1 MQYNIFNN
9 DFYEDMPGVPWAY
22 RIDVFIG
29 DPPQAIAKLAKS
41 VKEID
46 IPDAELETMD
56 AFHAGLVFK
65 IPTRYKNSNSFGA
78 IFNDDKN
85 LSVYKELLK
94 LFRRSYDNR
103 EQTIQSGI
111 QNRVINNR
119 YDNNFQSI
127 GTGTYSGKEIARK
140 YANQK
145 EELMLNVYI
154 IDPRKLN
161 YKDTKL
167 DLGLNNVNEEVING
181 LKANDPEI
189 VAVYTFRDCFVEN
202 IETVEFDYSS
212 EECVEWPIKIHFNEM
227 SVDYPHQDKILIPEE
242 DFKMEELT
250 IPQFDKSDAS
260 YYTPKATKAKTEADV
275 AEDNAKSLAENLAY
289 LKKIDEK
296 LGAKQGTERKIAV
309 LSHKEDE
316 DESGMDAHG
325 NYGTMAHRTETMR
338 QRVQENQEQIDEE
351 YQVDVMHAAGISSYG
366 NGTKEEVAQ
375 QAFQVLDK
383 AVSDPNEPGS
393 YNYTAGTDV
402 AAAAQRVAQGS
413 ENYKEETAKNAEE
426 VQFAFMG
433 STMQQ
438 MNHSDDIAGTV
449 ENPSNNQTL
458 SYYRDNRNTV
468 EKNAQDQAVVA
479 GMVAEAHN
487 ERQAIERERAENSKF
502 YRESKQ
508 LLDRG
513 EITQQEWMNRIDQF
527 LAKNKE
533 LTDRSAAS
541 VEKVN
546 KLRKENP
553 EQAKLLDKYYKESNK

>member
-29 DPPQAIAKLAKS
+29 DPPQAITKLAKA

-103 EQTIQSGI
+103 EQTIQSAI

-127 GTGTYSGKEIARK
+127 GTGTYSGREIARK

-167 DLGLNNVNEEVING
+167 DIGLNNVNEEIING

-212 EECVEWPIKIHFNEM
+212 EECVEWPIRIHFNEM
-227 SVDYPHQDKILIPEE
+227 SVDYPHQDKIIIPEE

-250 IPQFDKSDAS
+250 IPQFDKSEQS
-260 YYTPKATKAKTEADV
+260 YFSDVPPKAKTESEVVKEQANI
-275 AEDNAKSLAENLAY
+275 NANLAY
-289 LKKIDEK
+289 LKKVDEK
-296 LGAKQGTERKIAV
+296 VDSKQGTEKKIA
-309 LSHKEDE
+309 LLLHEEKED
-316 DESGMDAHG
+316 DNGMDAQG
-325 NYGTMAHRTETMR
+325 NYGTMAQRTEAMR
-338 QRVQENQEQIDEE
+338 QQIQENQKHIDEE
-351 YQVDVMHAAGISSYG
+351 YQVDVMHAAGIDSYG
-366 NGTKEEVAQ
+366 KGTNEEVAQ

-383 AVSDPNEPGS
+383 AASNPNDPGS

-413 ENYKEETAKNAEE
+413 DNYKAETAMNAEE

-433 STMQQ
+433 STTQQ

-449 ENPSNNQTL
+449 ENPSNNQVL
-458 SYYRDNRNTV
+458 SYYRSNRNTV
-468 EKNAQDQAVVA
+468 EKNAQDQAVMA
-479 GMVAEAHN
+479 GILEETHK
-487 ERQAIERERAENSKF
+487 ERQAIESERAENSAF
-502 YRESKQ
+502 YRESKRMF
-508 LLDRG
+508 DSG
-513 EITQQEWMNRIDQF
+513 ELTQKEWENRVDQY

-533 LTDRSAAS
+533 LTDRSSAS
-541 VEKVN
+541 VAKVN
-546 KLRKENP
+546 KLIKEHP

>member
-29 DPPQAIAKLAKS
+29 DPPQAIAKLAKA

-103 EQTIQSGI
+103 EQTIQSAI

-127 GTGTYSGKEIARK
+127 GTGTYSGKDIARK

-167 DLGLNNVNEEVING
+167 NLGLNNVNEEVING

-242 DFKMEELT
+242 DFQMEEVT
-250 IPQFDKSDAS
+250 IPDFDKKESYFSD
-260 YYTPKATKAKTEADV
+260 TPPKAKTESEVSAEQAKSAAAEYARAKQELEKIKSEMKDRRESAEAEARKHADEEGRIEGTNDYV
-275 AEDNAKSLAENLAY
+275 TAAERLEANRKKAGEVQEQETQAMLDKHEYFEIRDKYGVDLVNDSEEEIRAKVSAMQTEDLINMNYNHTTLEWSNFADELVARKQTINQEAEEIAKSIDTRFDITTRDEGAVDMNDTESTDKWYAEDKRGAAYKDQKAAEIKQLQSAINA
-289 LKKIDEK
+289 
-296 LGAKQGTERKIAV
+296 
-309 LSHKEDE
+309 
-316 DESGMDAHG
+316 
-325 NYGTMAHRTETMR
+325 
-338 QRVQENQEQIDEE
+338 QE
-351 YQVDVMHAAGISSYG
+351 V
-366 NGTKEEVAQ
+366 
-375 QAFQVLDK
+375 DK
-383 AVSDPNEPGS
+383 A
-393 YNYTAGTDV
+393 
-402 AAAAQRVAQGS
+402 
-413 ENYKEETAKNAEE
+413 
-426 VQFAFMG
+426 
-433 STMQQ
+433 
-438 MNHSDDIAGTV
+438 
-449 ENPSNNQTL
+449 
-458 SYYRDNRNTV
+458 
-468 EKNAQDQAVVA
+468 QAV
-479 GMVAEAHN
+479 
-487 ERQAIERERAENSKF
+487 ERQAKKRKQ
-502 YRESKQ
+502 YVESKTIGRQ
-508 LLDRG
+508 EFEDHLEYNLKEMNAADSATVDSMRKFD
-513 EITQQEWMNRIDQF
+513 EIKKNYKRADVQE
-527 LAKNKE
+527 E
-533 LTDRSAAS
+533 
-541 VEKVN
+541 
-546 KLRKENP
+546 P
-553 EQAKLLDKYYKESNK
+553 DKPLK

>member
-29 DPPQAIAKLAKS
+29 DPPQAITKLAKA

-103 EQTIQSGI
+103 EQTIKSAI

-127 GTGTYSGKEIARK
+127 GTGTYSGRDIARK

-167 DLGLNNVNEEVING
+167 NLGLNNVNEEVING

-250 IPQFDKSDAS
+250 IPQFDKNDAPYLSD
-260 YYTPKATKAKTEADV
+260 TPKAKTEADV
-275 AEDNAKSLAENLAY
+275 AADDAKSLAENLAY
-289 LKKIDEK
+289 LKKLDEK

-325 NYGTMAHRTETMR
+325 NYGTMAQRTEAMR
-338 QRVQENQEQIDEE
+338 QQVQENQEHIDEE
-351 YQVDVMHAAGISSYG
+351 YQVDVMHAAGIDSYG

-383 AVSDPNEPGS
+383 AVSNPNDPGS

-468 EKNAQDQAVVA
+468 EKNAQDQAVMS
-479 GMVAEAHN
+479 GIVAEAHN

-508 LLDRG
+508 MRDRG
-513 EITQQEWMNRIDQF
+513 EITQEEWSNRIDQF
-527 LAKNKE
+527 LAKNNE
-533 LTDRSAAS
+533 LTERSAAS

-553 EQAKLLDKYYKESNK
+553 EQAKLLDQYYKESNK

>member
-29 DPPQAIAKLAKS
+29 DPPQAIARLAKS
-41 VKEID
+41 IKEID

-103 EQTIQSGI
+103 EQTIQSAI

-127 GTGTYSGKEIARK
+127 GTGTYSGREIARK

-212 EECVEWPIKIHFNEM
+212 EECVEWPIKIHYNEM
-227 SVDYPHQDKILIPEE
+227 SVEYPHQDKIVIPEE
-242 DFKMEELT
+242 DFQMENLA
-250 IPQFDKSDAS
+250 IPEFDKSDAT
-260 YYTPKATKAKTEADV
+260 YYTPKETNAKTESDV
-275 AEDNAKSLAENLAY
+275 VEEQAKSAAAEYAR
-289 LKKIDEK
+289 
-296 LGAKQGTERKIAV
+296 AKQELEKIKTEMKDRRESAEAEARKHADSEGRIEGTNDYVTAAERLEANRRK
-309 LSHKEDE
+309 
-316 DESGMDAHG
+316 
-325 NYGTMAHRTETMR
+325 
-338 QRVQENQEQIDEE
+338 
-351 YQVDVMHAAGISSYG
+351 
-366 NGTKEEVAQ
+366 
-375 QAFQVLDK
+375 
-383 AVSDPNEPGS
+383 
-393 YNYTAGTDV
+393 
-402 AAAAQRVAQGS
+402 
-413 ENYKEETAKNAEE
+413 AEE
-426 VQFAFMG
+426 VQEQETQAMLDKHEYFEIRDKYGVDLVNDSEEEIRAKVSAMQTEDLINMNYNHTTLEWSNFADELVARKK
-433 STMQQ
+433 TINQEAK
-438 MNHSDDIAGTV
+438 DIAKSIDTRFDITTRDEGAVDMNDT
-449 ENPSNNQTL
+449 ESTNQWYAKDKQGAAYKDQKAAEIKQL
-458 SYYRDNRNTV
+458 QSAI
-468 EKNAQDQAVVA
+468 NAQEVDKAQAV
-479 GMVAEAHN
+479 
-487 ERQAIERERAENSKF
+487 ERQAKKRKQYVESKTIGKEEFDAHLEYNSKAMDAADSATVDSMRKF
-502 YRESKQ
+502 
-508 LLDRG
+508 D
-513 EITQQEWMNRIDQF
+513 EIKKNYKRADVQEEP
-527 LAKNKE
+527 AKPLK
-533 LTDRSAAS
+533 
-541 VEKVN
+541 
-546 KLRKENP
+546 
-553 EQAKLLDKYYKESNK
+553 

>member
-29 DPPQAIAKLAKS
+29 DPPQAITKLAKA

-56 AFHAGLVFK
+56 AFHAGFVFK

-103 EQTIQSGI
+103 EQTIQSAI
-111 QNRVINNR
+111 Q
-119 YDNNFQSI
+119 
-127 GTGTYSGKEIARK
+127 TGTSSGREIAHK

-167 DLGLNNVNEEVING
+167 DIGLNNVNEEVING

-227 SVDYPHQDKILIPEE
+227 SVDYPHQDKIIIPDE

-250 IPQFDKSDAS
+250 IPQFDKSDAT
-260 YYTPKATKAKTEADV
+260 YYTPKETNAKTESDV
-275 AEDNAKSLAENLAY
+275 VEEQAKSDSAEYAR
-289 LKKIDEK
+289 
-296 LGAKQGTERKIAV
+296 AKQELEKIKTEMKDRRESAETEARKHADSEGRIEGTNDYVTAAERLEANRK
-309 LSHKEDE
+309 K
-316 DESGMDAHG
+316 
-325 NYGTMAHRTETMR
+325 
-338 QRVQENQEQIDEE
+338 
-351 YQVDVMHAAGISSYG
+351 
-366 NGTKEEVAQ
+366 
-375 QAFQVLDK
+375 
-383 AVSDPNEPGS
+383 
-393 YNYTAGTDV
+393 
-402 AAAAQRVAQGS
+402 
-413 ENYKEETAKNAEE
+413 AEE
-426 VQFAFMG
+426 VQEQETQAMLDKHEYYEIRDKYGVDLVNDSEEEIRAKVSAMQTEDLINMNYNHTTLEWSNFADELVARKQ
-433 STMQQ
+433 TINQEAK
-438 MNHSDDIAGTV
+438 DIAKSIDTRFDITTRDEGAVDMNDT
-449 ENPSNNQTL
+449 ESTNQWYAKDKQGAAYMDQKAAEIKQL
-458 SYYRDNRNTV
+458 QSAI
-468 EKNAQDQAVVA
+468 NAQEVDKAQAVD
-479 GMVAEAHN
+479 
-487 ERQAIERERAENSKF
+487 RQAKKRKQ
-502 YRESKQ
+502 YVESKTI
-508 LLDRG
+508 G
-513 EITQQEWMNRIDQF
+513 QQEFMDNLEVNTKAMNDADNATVDSMRKFDEIKKNYKRADIQEEP
-527 LAKNKE
+527 AKPLK
-533 LTDRSAAS
+533 
-541 VEKVN
+541 
-546 KLRKENP
+546 
-553 EQAKLLDKYYKESNK
+553 

>member
-29 DPPQAIAKLAKS
+29 DPPQAIAKLAKA

-103 EQTIQSGI
+103 EQPIKSAI

-127 GTGTYSGKEIARK
+127 GTGTYSGKDIARK

-227 SVDYPHQDKILIPEE
+227 SVDYPHQDKIIIPEE

-250 IPQFDKSDAS
+250 IPQFEKPAS
-260 YYTPKATKAKTEADV
+260 YYTPKATKPKTEADV
-275 AEDNAKSLAENLAY
+275 ATDDAKSLAENLAY

-316 DESGMDAHG
+316 DENGMDAHG
-325 NYGTMAHRTETMR
+325 NYGTMAQRTEAMR
-338 QRVQENQEQIDEE
+338 QQVQENQEHIDEE

-375 QAFQVLDK
+375 QAFEVLDK
-383 AVSDPNEPGS
+383 AASNPNDYGS

-433 STMQQ
+433 STTQQ
-438 MNHSDDIAGTV
+438 MNHSDEIAGTV

-479 GMVAEAHN
+479 GIVAEAHN

-508 LLDRG
+508 MLDRG
-513 EITQQEWMNRIDQF
+513 EITQEEWSNRIDQY

-553 EQAKLLDKYYKESNK
+553 EQAKLLDKYYRESNK

>member
-29 DPPQAIAKLAKS
+29 DPPKEIAKLAKA

-103 EQTIQSGI
+103 EQTIQSAI
-111 QNRVINNR
+111 Q
-119 YDNNFQSI
+119 
-127 GTGTYSGKEIARK
+127 TGTYSGREIARK

-167 DLGLNNVNEEVING
+167 NIGLNNVNEEIING

-227 SVDYPHQDKILIPEE
+227 SVDYPHQDKIIIPEE

-250 IPQFDKSDAS
+250 IPQFDKEEETYFSEISTKPKTDAEVVKEK
-260 YYTPKATKAKTEADV
+260 PNIDA
-275 AEDNAKSLAENLAY
+275 NLAY
-289 LKKIDEK
+289 LNKVGEK
-296 LGAKQGTERKIAV
+296 VDAKQGTEKNIAV

-316 DESGMDAHG
+316 DENGMDAHA
-325 NYGTMAHRTETMR
+325 NYGTMAQRTEAMR
-338 QRVQENQEQIDEE
+338 QQVQENQKHIDEE
-351 YQVDVMHAAGISSYG
+351 YQVDVMHAAGISLYG
-366 NGTKEEVAQ
+366 IGTKEEVAQ
-375 QAFQVLDK
+375 QSFKVLDK
-383 AVSDPNEPGS
+383 ATSNPNEPGS
-393 YNYTAGTDV
+393 YNYTVGDDV

-433 STMQQ
+433 STTQQ
-438 MNHSDDIAGTV
+438 MNHSDEIAGTV

-468 EKNAQDQAVVA
+468 EKNAQDQAVMA
-479 GMVAEAHN
+479 GILEETHK
-487 ERQAIERERAENSKF
+487 ERRAIESERAENSKF
-502 YRESKQ
+502 YRVSRQ
-508 LLDRG
+508 MLDRG
-513 EITQQEWMNRIDQF
+513 EITQQEWLNRIDQY

-533 LTDRSAAS
+533 LTDRSEAS
-541 VEKVN
+541 VAKVN

-553 EQAKLLDKYYKESNK
+553 EQAKLLDRYYRESNK

>member
-29 DPPQAIAKLAKS
+29 DPPQAIAKLAKA

-103 EQTIQSGI
+103 EQPIKSAI

-227 SVDYPHQDKILIPEE
+227 SVDYPHQDKIIIPEE

-250 IPQFDKSDAS
+250 IPQFEKPAS

-275 AEDNAKSLAENLAY
+275 ATDDAKSLAENLAY

-316 DESGMDAHG
+316 DENGMDAHG
-325 NYGTMAHRTETMR
+325 NYGTMAQRTEAMR
-338 QRVQENQEQIDEE
+338 QQVQENQEHIDEE

-383 AVSDPNEPGS
+383 AASNQNEPGS

-508 LLDRG
+508 MLDRG
-513 EITQQEWMNRIDQF
+513 EITQQEWSNRIDQY

>member
-1 MQYNIFNN
+1 M
-9 DFYEDMPGVPWAY
+9 
-22 RIDVFIG
+22 
-29 DPPQAIAKLAKS
+29 
-41 VKEID
+41 
-46 IPDAELETMD
+46 
-56 AFHAGLVFK
+56 
-65 IPTRYKNSNSFGA
+65 
-78 IFNDDKN
+78 
-85 LSVYKELLK
+85 
-94 LFRRSYDNR
+94 
-103 EQTIQSGI
+103 
-111 QNRVINNR
+111 
-119 YDNNFQSI
+119 
-127 GTGTYSGKEIARK
+127 
-140 YANQK
+140 
-145 EELMLNVYI
+145 YI

-227 SVDYPHQDKILIPEE
+227 SVDYPHQDKIIIPEE

-250 IPQFDKSDAS
+250 IPQFEKPAS

-275 AEDNAKSLAENLAY
+275 ATDDAKSLAENLAY

-316 DESGMDAHG
+316 DENGMDAHG
-325 NYGTMAHRTETMR
+325 NYGTMAQRTEAMR
-338 QRVQENQEQIDEE
+338 QQVQENQEHIDEE

-383 AVSDPNEPGS
+383 AATNQNEPGS

-508 LLDRG
+508 MLDRG
-513 EITQQEWMNRIDQF
+513 EITQEEWSNRIDQY

-533 LTDRSAAS
+533 LTDRSEAS
-541 VEKVN
+541 KEKVN

>member
-29 DPPQAIAKLAKS
+29 DPPQAITKLAKA

-56 AFHAGLVFK
+56 AFHAGFVFK

-103 EQTIQSGI
+103 EQTIQSAI
-111 QNRVINNR
+111 Q
-119 YDNNFQSI
+119 
-127 GTGTYSGKEIARK
+127 TGTYSGREIARK

-167 DLGLNNVNEEVING
+167 DVGLNNVNEEVING

-227 SVDYPHQDKILIPEE
+227 SVDYPHQDKIIIPDE

-250 IPQFDKSDAS
+250 IPQFDKSDAT
-260 YYTPKATKAKTEADV
+260 YYTPKETNAKTESDV
-275 AEDNAKSLAENLAY
+275 VEEQAKSDSAEYAR
-289 LKKIDEK
+289 
-296 LGAKQGTERKIAV
+296 AKQELEKIKTEMKDRRESAETEARKHADSEGRIEGTNDYVTAAERHEANRK
-309 LSHKEDE
+309 K
-316 DESGMDAHG
+316 
-325 NYGTMAHRTETMR
+325 
-338 QRVQENQEQIDEE
+338 
-351 YQVDVMHAAGISSYG
+351 
-366 NGTKEEVAQ
+366 
-375 QAFQVLDK
+375 
-383 AVSDPNEPGS
+383 
-393 YNYTAGTDV
+393 
-402 AAAAQRVAQGS
+402 
-413 ENYKEETAKNAEE
+413 AEE
-426 VQFAFMG
+426 VQEQETQAMLDKHEYYEIRDKYGVDLVNDSEEEIRAKVSAMQTEDLINMNYNHTTLEWSNFADELVARKQ
-433 STMQQ
+433 TINQEAK
-438 MNHSDDIAGTV
+438 DIAKSIDTRFDITTRDEGAVDMNDT
-449 ENPSNNQTL
+449 ESTNQWYAKDKQGAAYMDQKAAEIKQL
-458 SYYRDNRNTV
+458 QSAI
-468 EKNAQDQAVVA
+468 NAQEVDKAQAVD
-479 GMVAEAHN
+479 
-487 ERQAIERERAENSKF
+487 RQAKKRKQ
-502 YRESKQ
+502 YVESKTI
-508 LLDRG
+508 G
-513 EITQQEWMNRIDQF
+513 QQEFMDNLEVNTKAMNDADNATVDSMRKFDEIKKNYKRADIQEEP
-527 LAKNKE
+527 AKPLK
-533 LTDRSAAS
+533 
-541 VEKVN
+541 
-546 KLRKENP
+546 
-553 EQAKLLDKYYKESNK
+553 

>member
-29 DPPQAIAKLAKS
+29 DPPQAIAKLAKA

-103 EQTIQSGI
+103 EQTIQSAI
-111 QNRVINNR
+111 Q
-119 YDNNFQSI
+119 
-127 GTGTYSGKEIARK
+127 TGTYSGREIARK

-167 DLGLNNVNEEVING
+167 NLGLNNVNEEVING

-260 YYTPKATKAKTEADV
+260 YFSDTLPKAKTESDV
-275 AEDNAKSLAENLAY
+275 VEEQAKSAAAEYAR
-289 LKKIDEK
+289 
-296 LGAKQGTERKIAV
+296 AKQELEKIKNEMKDRRESAEAEARKHADEEGRIEGTNDYVTAAERLEANRKKAG
-309 LSHKEDE
+309 E
-316 DESGMDAHG
+316 
-325 NYGTMAHRTETMR
+325 
-338 QRVQENQEQIDEE
+338 VQEQETQAMLDEHEYFEIRDKYGVDLVNDSEEEIRAKVSAMQTEDLINMNYNHTTLEWSNFADELVARKQTINQEAKEIAKSIDTRFDITTRDEGA
-351 YQVDVMHAAGISSYG
+351 VDMNDTESTNEWYAKDKRGAAYMDQ
-366 NGTKEEVAQ
+366 KAAEVKQLQNAINAQ
-375 QAFQVLDK
+375 EVDK
-383 AVSDPNEPGS
+383 A
-393 YNYTAGTDV
+393 
-402 AAAAQRVAQGS
+402 
-413 ENYKEETAKNAEE
+413 
-426 VQFAFMG
+426 
-433 STMQQ
+433 
-438 MNHSDDIAGTV
+438 
-449 ENPSNNQTL
+449 
-458 SYYRDNRNTV
+458 
-468 EKNAQDQAVVA
+468 QAV
-479 GMVAEAHN
+479 
-487 ERQAIERERAENSKF
+487 ERQAKKRKQ
-502 YRESKQ
+502 YVESKTIGKQ
-508 LLDRG
+508 EFDDHLEYNKKAMDAADSATVDSMRKYD
-513 EITQQEWMNRIDQF
+513 EIKKNYKRADVQEEP
-527 LAKNKE
+527 AKPLK
-533 LTDRSAAS
+533 
-541 VEKVN
+541 
-546 KLRKENP
+546 
-553 EQAKLLDKYYKESNK
+553 

>member
-29 DPPQAIAKLAKS
+29 DPPQAIAKLAKA

-127 GTGTYSGKEIARK
+127 GTGTYSGKDIARK

-167 DLGLNNVNEEVING
+167 NLGLNNVNEEVING

-242 DFKMEELT
+242 DFQMDEVT
-250 IPQFDKSDAS
+250 IPDFDKKESYFSDA
-260 YYTPKATKAKTEADV
+260 PPKAKTESEV
-275 AEDNAKSLAENLAY
+275 VKEQPNINENLAY
-289 LKKIDEK
+289 LKKIDKKVE
-296 LGAKQGTERKIAV
+296 AKQGTEKKIA
-309 LSHKEDE
+309 LLGHEENEDE
-316 DESGMDAHG
+316 NGMDAQG
-325 NYGTMAHRTETMR
+325 NYGTMAQRTEAMR
-338 QRVQENQEQIDEE
+338 QQIQENQEHIDEE
-351 YQVDVMHAAGISSYG
+351 YQVDVMHAAGIDSYG
-366 NGTKEEVAQ
+366 KGTKEEVAQ

-383 AVSDPNEPGS
+383 AASNPNDYGS

-413 ENYKEETAKNAEE
+413 DNYKAETAMNAEE
-426 VQFAFMG
+426 VQSAFMG

-449 ENPSNNQTL
+449 ENPSNNQVL
-458 SYYRDNRNTV
+458 SYYGSNRNTV
-468 EKNAQDQAVVA
+468 EKNAQDQAVMA
-479 GMVAEAHN
+479 GILEETHK
-487 ERQAIERERAENSKF
+487 ERQAIESERAENSKF

-508 LLDRG
+508 MFDRG
-513 EITQQEWMNRIDQF
+513 ELTQKEWENRVDQY

-533 LTDRSAAS
+533 LTDRSSAS

-546 KLRKENP
+546 KLMKDHP

>member
-29 DPPQAIAKLAKS
+29 DPPQAIAKLAKA

-103 EQTIQSGI
+103 EQPIKSAI

-127 GTGTYSGKEIARK
+127 GTGTYSGKDIARK

-227 SVDYPHQDKILIPEE
+227 SVDYPHQDKIIIPEE

-250 IPQFDKSDAS
+250 IPQFEKPAS
-260 YYTPKATKAKTEADV
+260 YYTPKATKPKTEADV
-275 AEDNAKSLAENLAY
+275 ATDDAKSLAENLAY

-316 DESGMDAHG
+316 DENGMDAHG
-325 NYGTMAHRTETMR
+325 NYGTMAQRTEAMR
-338 QRVQENQEQIDEE
+338 QQVQENQEHIDEE

-375 QAFQVLDK
+375 QAFEVLDK
-383 AVSDPNEPGS
+383 AASNPNDYGS

-433 STMQQ
+433 STTQQ
-438 MNHSDDIAGTV
+438 MNHSDEIAGTV

-479 GMVAEAHN
+479 GIVAEAHN

-508 LLDRG
+508 MLDRG
-513 EITQQEWMNRIDQF
+513 EITQQEWSNRIDQY

-553 EQAKLLDKYYKESNK
+553 EQAKLLDKYYRESNK

>member
-29 DPPQAIAKLAKS
+29 DPPQAIAKLAKA

-103 EQTIQSGI
+103 EQTIKSAI

-127 GTGTYSGKEIARK
+127 GTGTYSGRDIARK

-167 DLGLNNVNEEVING
+167 DLGLNNVNEETING

-227 SVDYPHQDKILIPEE
+227 GVEYPHQDKIIIPEE

-250 IPQFDKSDAS
+250 IPKFDKSDAT
-260 YYTPKATKAKTEADV
+260 YYTPKATNPKTESDV
-275 AEDNAKSLAENLAY
+275 VEEQAKSAAAEYAR
-289 LKKIDEK
+289 
-296 LGAKQGTERKIAV
+296 AKQELDKIKTEMKDRRESAEAEARKHA
-309 LSHKEDE
+309 
-316 DESGMDAHG
+316 
-325 NYGTMAHRTETMR
+325 
-338 QRVQENQEQIDEE
+338 DEE
-351 YQVDVMHAAGISSYG
+351 GRIEGTNDYVTAAERLEA
-366 NGTKEEVAQ
+366 NRRK
-375 QAFQVLDK
+375 
-383 AVSDPNEPGS
+383 
-393 YNYTAGTDV
+393 
-402 AAAAQRVAQGS
+402 
-413 ENYKEETAKNAEE
+413 AEE
-426 VQFAFMG
+426 VQEQETQAMLDKHEYFEIRDKYGVDLVNDSEDEIRAKVSAMQTEDLINMNYNHTTLEWSNFADELVARKQTINQEAQEIAKSIDTRFDITTRDEGAVDMNDTE
-433 STMQQ
+433 ST
-438 MNHSDDIAGTV
+438 
-449 ENPSNNQTL
+449 NQWYAKDKQGAAYKDQKAAEIKQL
-458 SYYRDNRNTV
+458 QSAINSQEVD
-468 EKNAQDQAVVA
+468 KAQAV
-479 GMVAEAHN
+479 
-487 ERQAIERERAENSKF
+487 ERQAKKRKQ
-502 YRESKQ
+502 YVESKIIGKEEFDAH
-508 LLDRG
+508 LEYNKKAMDAADSATVDSMRKFD
-513 EITQQEWMNRIDQF
+513 EIKKNYKRADVQEEP
-527 LAKNKE
+527 AKPLK
-533 LTDRSAAS
+533 
-541 VEKVN
+541 
-546 KLRKENP
+546 
-553 EQAKLLDKYYKESNK
+553 

>member
-29 DPPQAIAKLAKS
+29 DPPQAIAKLAKA

-103 EQTIQSGI
+103 EQPIKSAI

-119 YDNNFQSI
+119 YDNNFQRI
-127 GTGTYSGKEIARK
+127 GTGTYSGREIARK

-227 SVDYPHQDKILIPEE
+227 SVDYPHQDKIIIPEE

-250 IPQFDKSDAS
+250 IPQFEKPAS
-260 YYTPKATKAKTEADV
+260 YYTPKATKPKTEADV
-275 AEDNAKSLAENLAY
+275 ATDDAKSLAENLAY

-316 DESGMDAHG
+316 DENGMDAHG
-325 NYGTMAHRTETMR
+325 NYGTMAQRTEAMR
-338 QRVQENQEQIDEE
+338 QQVQENQEHIDEE

-375 QAFQVLDK
+375 QAFEVLDK
-383 AVSDPNEPGS
+383 AASNPNDYGS

-433 STMQQ
+433 STTQQ
-438 MNHSDDIAGTV
+438 MNHSDEIAGTV

-458 SYYRDNRNTV
+458 AYYRDNRNTV
-468 EKNAQDQAVVA
+468 EKSAQDQAVVA

-508 LLDRG
+508 MLDRG
-513 EITQQEWMNRIDQF
+513 EITQEEWSNRIDQF

-553 EQAKLLDKYYKESNK
+553 EQAKLLDKYYRESNK

>member
-29 DPPQAIAKLAKS
+29 DPPQAIAKLAKA

-103 EQTIQSGI
+103 EQTIQSAI

-119 YDNNFQSI
+119 YDNNFQRI
-127 GTGTYSGKEIARK
+127 GTGTYSGREIARK

-167 DLGLNNVNEEVING
+167 DLGLNNVNEEIING

-227 SVDYPHQDKILIPEE
+227 SVDYPHQDKIIIPEE

-250 IPQFDKSDAS
+250 IPQFEKPAS

-275 AEDNAKSLAENLAY
+275 ATDDAKSLAENLAY

-316 DESGMDAHG
+316 DENGMDAHG
-325 NYGTMAHRTETMR
+325 NYGTMAQRTEAMR
-338 QRVQENQEQIDEE
+338 QQVQENQEHIDEE

-375 QAFQVLDK
+375 QAFEVLDK
-383 AVSDPNEPGS
+383 AASNPNDYGS

-433 STMQQ
+433 STTQQ
-438 MNHSDDIAGTV
+438 MNHSDEIAGTV

-508 LLDRG
+508 MLDRG
-513 EITQQEWMNRIDQF
+513 EITQQEWSNRIDQY

>member
-29 DPPQAIAKLAKS
+29 DPPQAIAKLAKA

-56 AFHAGLVFK
+56 AFHAGFVFK

-103 EQTIQSGI
+103 EQTIQSAI
-111 QNRVINNR
+111 Q
-119 YDNNFQSI
+119 
-127 GTGTYSGKEIARK
+127 TGTYSGREIARK

-167 DLGLNNVNEEVING
+167 DLGLNNVNEEVIKG

-250 IPQFDKSDAS
+250 IPQFDKNDAHYFSD
-260 YYTPKATKAKTEADV
+260 TPPKAKTESDV
-275 AEDNAKSLAENLAY
+275 
-289 LKKIDEK
+289 
-296 LGAKQGTERKIAV
+296 
-309 LSHKEDE
+309 
-316 DESGMDAHG
+316 
-325 NYGTMAHRTETMR
+325 
-338 QRVQENQEQIDEE
+338 
-351 YQVDVMHAAGISSYG
+351 
-366 NGTKEEVAQ
+366 
-375 QAFQVLDK
+375 
-383 AVSDPNEPGS
+383 
-393 YNYTAGTDV
+393 
-402 AAAAQRVAQGS
+402 
-413 ENYKEETAKNAEE
+413 
-426 VQFAFMG
+426 
-433 STMQQ
+433 
-438 MNHSDDIAGTV
+438 V
-449 ENPSNNQTL
+449 E
-458 SYYRDNRNTV
+458 
-468 EKNAQDQAVVA
+468 
-479 GMVAEAHN
+479 
-487 ERQAIERERAENSKF
+487 
-502 YRESKQ
+502 
-508 LLDRG
+508 
-513 EITQQEWMNRIDQF
+513 
-527 LAKNKE
+527 
-533 LTDRSAAS
+533 
-541 VEKVN
+541 
-546 KLRKENP
+546 
-553 EQAKLLDKYYKESNK
+553 EQAKSAAAEYARAKQELEKIKTEMRDRRESAEAEARKHADSEGRIEGTNDYVTAAERHEANRKKAGEVQEQETQAMLDKHEYFEIRDKYGVDLVNDSEEEIRAKVSAMQTEDLINMNYNHTTLEWSNFADELVARKQTINQEAQEIAKSIDTRFDITTRDEGAVDMNDTESTNKWYAKDKQGAAYMDQKAAEIKQLQSAINAQEVEKAKAVDSQAKKRKQYVESKTIGQQEFMDNLEVNTKAMDAADSATVDSMRKFDEIKKNYKRADVQEEPAKPLK

>member
-29 DPPQAIAKLAKS
+29 DPPQAIAKLAKA

-103 EQTIQSGI
+103 EQTIKSAI

-127 GTGTYSGKEIARK
+127 GTGTYSGREIARK

-167 DLGLNNVNEEVING
+167 NLGLNNVNEEIING

-227 SVDYPHQDKILIPEE
+227 SVDYSHQDKIIIPEE

-250 IPQFDKSDAS
+250 IPQFDKEDES
-260 YYTPKATKAKTEADV
+260 YFSELSTNAKTEAEV
-275 AEDNAKSLAENLAY
+275 VEEQAKSAAAEYAR
-289 LKKIDEK
+289 
-296 LGAKQGTERKIAV
+296 AKQELDKIKTEMKDRRESAEAEARKHA
-309 LSHKEDE
+309 
-316 DESGMDAHG
+316 
-325 NYGTMAHRTETMR
+325 
-338 QRVQENQEQIDEE
+338 DEE
-351 YQVDVMHAAGISSYG
+351 GRIEGTNDYVTAAERLEA
-366 NGTKEEVAQ
+366 NRRK
-375 QAFQVLDK
+375 
-383 AVSDPNEPGS
+383 
-393 YNYTAGTDV
+393 
-402 AAAAQRVAQGS
+402 
-413 ENYKEETAKNAEE
+413 AEE
-426 VQFAFMG
+426 VQEQETQAMLDKHEYFEIRDKYGVDLVNDSEEEIRAKVSAMQTEDLINMNYNHTMLEWSNFAEELVARKQTINQENKEIAKSIDTRFDITTRDEGAVDMNDTE
-433 STMQQ
+433 ST
-438 MNHSDDIAGTV
+438 
-449 ENPSNNQTL
+449 NQWYAKDKQGAAYKVQKAAEIKQL
-458 SYYRDNRNTV
+458 QSAI
-468 EKNAQDQAVVA
+468 NAQEVDKAQAV
-479 GMVAEAHN
+479 
-487 ERQAIERERAENSKF
+487 ERQAKKRKQ
-502 YRESKQ
+502 YVESKTIGKEEFDAH
-508 LLDRG
+508 LEYNKKAMDSADSATVDSMRKFD
-513 EITQQEWMNRIDQF
+513 EIKKNYKRADVQEEP
-527 LAKNKE
+527 AKPLK
-533 LTDRSAAS
+533 
-541 VEKVN
+541 
-546 KLRKENP
+546 
-553 EQAKLLDKYYKESNK
+553 

>member
-29 DPPQAIAKLAKS
+29 DPPQAITKLAKA

-56 AFHAGLVFK
+56 AFHAGFVFK

-103 EQTIQSGI
+103 EQTIQSAI
-111 QNRVINNR
+111 Q
-119 YDNNFQSI
+119 
-127 GTGTYSGKEIARK
+127 TGTYTGREISRK

-167 DLGLNNVNEEVING
+167 DLGLNNVNEEVIKG

-227 SVDYPHQDKILIPEE
+227 SVDYPHQDKILIPDE

-250 IPQFDKSDAS
+250 IPQFDKSDAAYFS
-260 YYTPKATKAKTEADV
+260 DTPPKAKTESDV
-275 AEDNAKSLAENLAY
+275 VEEQAKSAAAEYAR
-289 LKKIDEK
+289 
-296 LGAKQGTERKIAV
+296 AKQELEKIKNEMKDRRESAEAEARKHA
-309 LSHKEDE
+309 
-316 DESGMDAHG
+316 
-325 NYGTMAHRTETMR
+325 
-338 QRVQENQEQIDEE
+338 DEE
-351 YQVDVMHAAGISSYG
+351 GRIEGTNDYVTAAERHEA
-366 NGTKEEVAQ
+366 NRK
-375 QAFQVLDK
+375 K
-383 AVSDPNEPGS
+383 
-393 YNYTAGTDV
+393 
-402 AAAAQRVAQGS
+402 
-413 ENYKEETAKNAEE
+413 AEE
-426 VQFAFMG
+426 VQEQETQAMLDKHEYFEIRDKYGVDLVNDSEEEIRAKVSAMQTEDLINMNYNHTTLEWSNFADELVARKQTINQEAQEIAKSIDTRFDITTRDEGAVDMNDTE
-433 STMQQ
+433 ST
-438 MNHSDDIAGTV
+438 
-449 ENPSNNQTL
+449 NQWYAKDKQGAAYKDQKAAEIKQL
-458 SYYRDNRNTV
+458 QSAINAQEV
-468 EKNAQDQAVVA
+468 EKAKAV
-479 GMVAEAHN
+479 ES
-487 ERQAIERERAENSKF
+487 QSKKRKQ
-502 YRESKQ
+502 YVESKTI
-508 LLDRG
+508 G
-513 EITQQEWMNRIDQF
+513 QQEFMDNLEANTKAMDAADSATVDSMRKFDEIKKNYKRADVQEEP
-527 LAKNKE
+527 AKPLK
-533 LTDRSAAS
+533 
-541 VEKVN
+541 
-546 KLRKENP
+546 
-553 EQAKLLDKYYKESNK
+553 

>member
-29 DPPQAIAKLAKS
+29 DPPQAITKLAKA

-56 AFHAGLVFK
+56 AFHAGFVFK

-103 EQTIQSGI
+103 EQTIKSAI

-227 SVDYPHQDKILIPEE
+227 SVDYPHQDKIIIPEE

-250 IPQFDKSDAS
+250 IPQFDKKDETYFSEVS
-260 YYTPKATKAKTEADV
+260 TKAKTD
-275 AEDNAKSLAENLAY
+275 AEVVKENPNIDANLTY
-289 LKKIDEK
+289 LKKVGEK
-296 LGAKQGTERKIAV
+296 VDAKQGTERKKAV
-309 LSHKEDE
+309 LKSNGDANSE
-316 DESGMDAHG
+316 GMVKGA
-325 NYGTMAHRTETMR
+325 NFNTEANLTKAM
-338 QRVQENQEQIDEE
+338 QQDIDEGQAILDE
-351 YQVDVMHAAGISSYG
+351 KNNVSEIRAAGITSF
-366 NGTKEEVAQ
+366 GTGTEQQVAQ
-375 QAFQVLDK
+375 QAFPILSNVIANEDPTGYGFGDPMAAVQGAQNIGK
-383 AVSDPNEPGS
+383 A
-393 YNYTAGTDV
+393 
-402 AAAAQRVAQGS
+402 S
-413 ENYKEETAKNAEE
+413 EAHKEESRKNVEA
-426 VQFAFMG
+426 VQHAYYG
-433 STMQQ
+433 SLMDQMQ
-438 MNHSDDIAGTV
+438 HSDAVTSSV
-449 ENPSNNQTL
+449 EFPKNNQAL
-458 SYYRDNRNTV
+458 SYYDENRNTV
-468 EKNAQDQAVVA
+468 EKNAQDQAVMA
-479 GMVAEAHN
+479 GILEETDKEVHSIVE
-487 ERQAIERERAENSKF
+487 ERAELSKF
-502 YRESKQ
+502 YHESKQ
-508 LLDRG
+508 RRDKG
-513 EITQQEWMNRIDQF
+513 EITQKEYENKIDQY
-527 LAKNKE
+527 LARKKE
-533 LTDRSAAS
+533 LTDRSSVS

-546 KLRKENP
+546 KLLKEHP
-553 EQAKLLDKYYKESNK
+553 EQAKLLDKYYKLLNK

>member
-29 DPPQAIAKLAKS
+29 DPPQAIAKLAKA

-103 EQTIQSGI
+103 EQPIKSAI

-119 YDNNFQSI
+119 YDNNFQRI
-127 GTGTYSGKEIARK
+127 GTGTYSGREIARK

-227 SVDYPHQDKILIPEE
+227 SVDYPHQDKIIIPEE

-250 IPQFDKSDAS
+250 IPQFEKPAS
-260 YYTPKATKAKTEADV
+260 YYTPKATKPKTEADV
-275 AEDNAKSLAENLAY
+275 ATDDAKSLAENLAY

-316 DESGMDAHG
+316 DENGMDAHG
-325 NYGTMAHRTETMR
+325 NYGTMAQRTEAMR
-338 QRVQENQEQIDEE
+338 QQVQENQEHIDEE

-375 QAFQVLDK
+375 QAFEVLDK
-383 AVSDPNEPGS
+383 AASNPNDYGS

-433 STMQQ
+433 STTQQ
-438 MNHSDDIAGTV
+438 MNHSDEIAGTV

-468 EKNAQDQAVVA
+468 EKSAQDQAVVA

-508 LLDRG
+508 MLDRG
-513 EITQQEWMNRIDQF
+513 EITQEEWSNRIDQF

-553 EQAKLLDKYYKESNK
+553 EQAKLLDKYYRESNK

>member
-29 DPPQAIAKLAKS
+29 DPPQAIAKLSKA

-85 LSVYKELLK
+85 LSVYRELLK

-103 EQTIQSGI
+103 EQTIQSAI
-111 QNRVINNR
+111 Q
-119 YDNNFQSI
+119 
-127 GTGTYSGKEIARK
+127 TGTYSGREIARK

-154 IDPRKLN
+154 IDPRKMN
-161 YKDTKL
+161 YRDTKL
-167 DLGLNNVNEEVING
+167 KLGLNNVNEEVING

-227 SVDYPHQDKILIPEE
+227 SVDYPHQDKILIPDE

-250 IPQFDKSDAS
+250 IPQFDKEEETYFSEIS
-260 YYTPKATKAKTEADV
+260 TKPKTEADV
-275 AEDNAKSLAENLAY
+275 VKENPNIDSNIAY
-289 LKKIDEK
+289 LNKVGEK
-296 LGAKQGTERKIAV
+296 VDAKQGTEKKIAV
-309 LSHKEDE
+309 LKSNEDANSE
-316 DESGMDAHG
+316 GMVKGA
-325 NYGTMAHRTETMR
+325 NFNTEANLTKAM
-338 QRVQENQEQIDEE
+338 QQDIDEGQAILDE
-351 YQVDVMHAAGISSYG
+351 KNNVSEIRAAGITSF
-366 NGTKEEVAQ
+366 GTGTEQQVAQ
-375 QAFQVLDK
+375 QAFPILSNML
-383 AVSDPNEPGS
+383 ANEEPTGYGSGDPL
-393 YNYTAGTDV
+393 
-402 AAAAQRVAQGS
+402 AAAQGARNIGKAS
-413 ENYKEETAKNAEE
+413 ESHKDESRKNVEA
-426 VQFAFMG
+426 VQHAYYG
-433 STMQQ
+433 STMDQ
-438 MNHSDDIAGTV
+438 MQHSDAVTSSV
-449 ENPSNNQTL
+449 EFPKNNQAL
-458 SYYRDNRNTV
+458 SYYNENRNTV
-468 EKNAQDQAVVA
+468 EKNSKDQAVMA
-479 GMVAEAHN
+479 GILEETHK
-487 ERQAIERERAENSKF
+487 ERQAIESERAENSKF
-502 YRESKQ
+502 YRESRQ
-508 LLDRG
+508 MLDRG
-513 EITQQEWMNRIDQF
+513 EITQQEWLNSIDQY

-533 LTDRSAAS
+533 LTDRSEAS
-541 VEKVN
+541 VAKVN
-546 KLRKENP
+546 KFIKDHP

>member
-29 DPPQAIAKLAKS
+29 DPPQAITKLSKA

-85 LSVYKELLK
+85 LSVYRELLK

-103 EQTIQSGI
+103 EQTIQSAI
-111 QNRVINNR
+111 Q
-119 YDNNFQSI
+119 
-127 GTGTYSGKEIARK
+127 TGTYSGREIARK

-154 IDPRKLN
+154 IDPRKMN
-161 YKDTKL
+161 YRDTKL
-167 DLGLNNVNEEVING
+167 NLGLNNVNEEVING

-227 SVDYPHQDKILIPEE
+227 SVDYPHQDKILIPDE

-250 IPQFDKSDAS
+250 IPQFDKEEET
-260 YYTPKATKAKTEADV
+260 YYTPKATKPKTEADV
-275 AEDNAKSLAENLAY
+275 VKENPNIDSNIAY
-289 LKKIDEK
+289 LNKVGEK
-296 LGAKQGTERKIAV
+296 VDAKQGTEKKIAV
-309 LSHKEDE
+309 LKSNEDANSE
-316 DESGMDAHG
+316 GMVKGA
-325 NYGTMAHRTETMR
+325 NFNTEANLTKAM
-338 QRVQENQEQIDEE
+338 QQDIDEGQAILDE
-351 YQVDVMHAAGISSYG
+351 KNNVSEIRAAGITSF
-366 NGTKEEVAQ
+366 GTGTEQQVAQ
-375 QAFQVLDK
+375 QAFPILSNVIANEDPTGYGYGDPMT
-383 AVSDPNEPGS
+383 AV
-393 YNYTAGTDV
+393 
-402 AAAAQRVAQGS
+402 QGS
-413 ENYKEETAKNAEE
+413 LNVGKASESHKDESRKNVEA
-426 VQFAFMG
+426 VQHAYYG
-433 STMQQ
+433 STMDQ
-438 MNHSDDIAGTV
+438 MQHSDAVTSSV
-449 ENPSNNQTL
+449 EFPKNNQAL
-458 SYYRDNRNTV
+458 SYYNENRNTV
-468 EKNAQDQAVVA
+468 EKNSKDQAVMA
-479 GMVAEAHN
+479 GILEETHK
-487 ERQAIERERAENSKF
+487 ERQAIESERAENSKF
-502 YRESKQ
+502 YRESRQ
-508 LLDRG
+508 MLDRG
-513 EITQQEWMNRIDQF
+513 EITQQEWLNSIDQY

-533 LTDRSAAS
+533 LTDRSEAS
-541 VEKVN
+541 VAKVN
-546 KLRKENP
+546 KFIKDHP

>member
-29 DPPQAIAKLAKS
+29 DPPQAIAKLAKA

-103 EQTIQSGI
+103 EQTIQSAI
-111 QNRVINNR
+111 Q
-119 YDNNFQSI
+119 
-127 GTGTYSGKEIARK
+127 TGTYSGREIARK

-167 DLGLNNVNEEVING
+167 NLGLNNVNEEVING

-250 IPQFDKSDAS
+250 IPQFDKNDAS
-260 YYTPKATKAKTEADV
+260 YFSDTLPKAKTESEV
-275 AEDNAKSLAENLAY
+275 VNEQAKSAAEEYARA
-289 LKKIDEK
+289 KKELEKIKTEMRDRRESAEAEARKHADEE
-296 LGAKQGTERKIAV
+296 GRIEGTNDYVTAAERLEANRKKAGEVQEQETQAMLDKHEYYEIRDKYGV
-309 LSHKEDE
+309 DLVNDSEDE
-316 DESGMDAHG
+316 IRAKVSAMQTEDLINMNYNHTTLEWSNFADELVARKQTIDQEAKEISKSIDTRFDITTRDEGAVDMND
-325 NYGTMAHRTETMR
+325 TESTNEWYAKDKR
-338 QRVQENQEQIDEE
+338 GAAYKDQKAAEIKQLQSAINAQE
-351 YQVDVMHAAGISSYG
+351 V
-366 NGTKEEVAQ
+366 
-375 QAFQVLDK
+375 DK
-383 AVSDPNEPGS
+383 A
-393 YNYTAGTDV
+393 
-402 AAAAQRVAQGS
+402 
-413 ENYKEETAKNAEE
+413 
-426 VQFAFMG
+426 
-433 STMQQ
+433 
-438 MNHSDDIAGTV
+438 
-449 ENPSNNQTL
+449 
-458 SYYRDNRNTV
+458 
-468 EKNAQDQAVVA
+468 QAV
-479 GMVAEAHN
+479 
-487 ERQAIERERAENSKF
+487 ERQAKKRKQ
-502 YRESKQ
+502 YVESKTIGKEEFDNY
-508 LLDRG
+508 LEYNTKAMDAADNATVDSMRKYD
-513 EITQQEWMNRIDQF
+513 EIKKNYKRADVQEEP
-527 LAKNKE
+527 AKPLK
-533 LTDRSAAS
+533 
-541 VEKVN
+541 
-546 KLRKENP
+546 
-553 EQAKLLDKYYKESNK
+553 

>member
-29 DPPQAIAKLAKS
+29 DPPQAIAKLAKA

-103 EQTIQSGI
+103 EQTIQSAI
-111 QNRVINNR
+111 Q
-119 YDNNFQSI
+119 
-127 GTGTYSGKEIARK
+127 TGTYSGREIARK

-167 DLGLNNVNEEVING
+167 NLGLNNVNEEVIKG

-242 DFKMEELT
+242 DFKMEEVT
-250 IPQFDKSDAS
+250 IPQFDKEEETYFSEVSSKPKTDAEVVKEQ
-260 YYTPKATKAKTEADV
+260 PNIDA
-275 AEDNAKSLAENLAY
+275 NLAY
-289 LKKIDEK
+289 LKKVDEK
-296 LGAKQGTERKIAV
+296 VEAKQGTEKKKAV
-309 LSHKEDE
+309 LRSNEDANSE
-316 DESGMDAHG
+316 GMVKGANFNTEANLAKAMQQEINEGQAILDEINNVSEI
-325 NYGTMAHRTETMR
+325 R
-338 QRVQENQEQIDEE
+338 
-351 YQVDVMHAAGISSYG
+351 AAGITSF
-366 NGTKEEVAQ
+366 GTGTEQEVAQ
-375 QAFQVLDK
+375 QAFPILSNTL
-383 AVSDPNEPGS
+383 ANEDPTGYGFGDPL
-393 YNYTAGTDV
+393 
-402 AAAAQRVAQGS
+402 AAAQGALNVGIAS
-413 ENYKEETAKNAEE
+413 ETHKEESRKNVEA
-426 VQFAFMG
+426 VQHAFFG
-433 STMQQ
+433 SLMDQMQ
-438 MNHSDDIAGTV
+438 HSDVVTSSV
-449 ENPSNNQTL
+449 ENPKNNQAL
-458 SYYRDNRNTV
+458 SYYDSNRNTV
-468 EKNAQDQAVVA
+468 EKNAQDQAVMA
-479 GMVAEAHN
+479 GILEETHK
-487 ERQAIERERAENSKF
+487 ERQAIESERAENSKL

-508 LLDRG
+508 MFDRG
-513 EITQQEWMNRIDQF
+513 EITQKEWENRVDQY
-527 LAKNKE
+527 LAKHKE
-533 LTDRSAAS
+533 LTDRSEAS
-541 VEKVN
+541 VAKVN
-546 KLRKENP
+546 KLIKEHP

>member
-29 DPPQAIAKLAKS
+29 DPPQAIAKLAKA

-103 EQTIQSGI
+103 EQTIQSAI
-111 QNRVINNR
+111 Q
-119 YDNNFQSI
+119 
-127 GTGTYSGKEIARK
+127 TGTYSGREIARK

-167 DLGLNNVNEEVING
+167 NLGLNNVNEEVING

-250 IPQFDKSDAS
+250 IPQFDKNDAS
-260 YYTPKATKAKTEADV
+260 YFSDTLPKAKTESEV
-275 AEDNAKSLAENLAY
+275 VNEQAKSAAEEYARA
-289 LKKIDEK
+289 KKELEKIKTEMRDRRESAEAEARKHADEE
-296 LGAKQGTERKIAV
+296 GRIEGTNDYVTAAERLEANRKKAGEVQEQETQAMLDKHEYFEIRDKYGV
-309 LSHKEDE
+309 DLVNDSEDE
-316 DESGMDAHG
+316 IRAKVSAMQTEDLINMNYNHTTLEWSNFADELVARKQTIDQEAKEIAKSIDTRFDITTRDEGAVDMND
-325 NYGTMAHRTETMR
+325 TESTNEWYAKDKR
-338 QRVQENQEQIDEE
+338 GAAYKDQKAAEIKQLQSAINAQE
-351 YQVDVMHAAGISSYG
+351 V
-366 NGTKEEVAQ
+366 
-375 QAFQVLDK
+375 DK
-383 AVSDPNEPGS
+383 A
-393 YNYTAGTDV
+393 
-402 AAAAQRVAQGS
+402 
-413 ENYKEETAKNAEE
+413 
-426 VQFAFMG
+426 
-433 STMQQ
+433 
-438 MNHSDDIAGTV
+438 
-449 ENPSNNQTL
+449 
-458 SYYRDNRNTV
+458 
-468 EKNAQDQAVVA
+468 QAV
-479 GMVAEAHN
+479 
-487 ERQAIERERAENSKF
+487 ERQAKKRKQ
-502 YRESKQ
+502 YVESKTIGKQ
-508 LLDRG
+508 EFDDHLEYNKKAMDAADSATVDSMRKYD
-513 EITQQEWMNRIDQF
+513 EIKKNYKRADVQEEP
-527 LAKNKE
+527 AKPLK
-533 LTDRSAAS
+533 
-541 VEKVN
+541 
-546 KLRKENP
+546 
-553 EQAKLLDKYYKESNK
+553 

>member
-29 DPPQAIAKLAKS
+29 DPPQAIAKLAKA

-103 EQTIQSGI
+103 EQTIQSAI

-119 YDNNFQSI
+119 YDNNFQRI
-127 GTGTYSGKEIARK
+127 GTGTYSGREIARK

-167 DLGLNNVNEEVING
+167 DLGLNNVNEEIING

-227 SVDYPHQDKILIPEE
+227 SVDYPHQDKIIIPEE

-250 IPQFDKSDAS
+250 IPQFEKPAS

-275 AEDNAKSLAENLAY
+275 ATDDAKSLAENLAY

-316 DESGMDAHG
+316 DENGMDAHG
-325 NYGTMAHRTETMR
+325 NYGTMAQRTEAMR
-338 QRVQENQEQIDEE
+338 QQVQENQEHIDEE

-375 QAFQVLDK
+375 QAFEVLDK
-383 AVSDPNEPGS
+383 AASNPNDYGS

-433 STMQQ
+433 STTQQ
-438 MNHSDDIAGTV
+438 MNHSDEIAGTV

-508 LLDRG
+508 MLDRG
-513 EITQQEWMNRIDQF
+513 EITQQEWSNRIDQY

-533 LTDRSAAS
+533 LTDRSNAS
-541 VEKVN
+541 REKVD

>member
-29 DPPQAIAKLAKS
+29 DPPQAIAKLSKA

-85 LSVYKELLK
+85 LSVYRELLK

-103 EQTIQSGI
+103 EQTIQSAI
-111 QNRVINNR
+111 Q
-119 YDNNFQSI
+119 
-127 GTGTYSGKEIARK
+127 TGTYSGREIARK

-154 IDPRKLN
+154 IDPRKMN
-161 YKDTKL
+161 YRDTKL
-167 DLGLNNVNEEVING
+167 KLGLNNVNEEVING

-227 SVDYPHQDKILIPEE
+227 SVDYPHQDKILIPDE

-250 IPQFDKSDAS
+250 IPQFDKEEET
-260 YYTPKATKAKTEADV
+260 YYTPKATKPKTEADV
-275 AEDNAKSLAENLAY
+275 VKENPNIDSNIAY
-289 LKKIDEK
+289 LNKVGEK
-296 LGAKQGTERKIAV
+296 VDAKQGTEKKIAV
-309 LSHKEDE
+309 LKSNEDANSE
-316 DESGMDAHG
+316 GMVKGA
-325 NYGTMAHRTETMR
+325 NFNTEANLTKAM
-338 QRVQENQEQIDEE
+338 QQDIDEGQAILDE
-351 YQVDVMHAAGISSYG
+351 KNNVSEIRAAGITSF
-366 NGTKEEVAQ
+366 GTGTEQQVAQ
-375 QAFQVLDK
+375 QAFPILSNML
-383 AVSDPNEPGS
+383 ANEEPTGYGSGDPL
-393 YNYTAGTDV
+393 
-402 AAAAQRVAQGS
+402 AAAQGARNIGKAS
-413 ENYKEETAKNAEE
+413 ESHKDESRKNVEA
-426 VQFAFMG
+426 VQHAYYG
-433 STMQQ
+433 STMDQ
-438 MNHSDDIAGTV
+438 MQHSDAVTSSV
-449 ENPSNNQTL
+449 EFPKNNQAL
-458 SYYRDNRNTV
+458 SYYNENRNTV
-468 EKNAQDQAVVA
+468 EKNSKDQAVMA
-479 GMVAEAHN
+479 GILEETHK
-487 ERQAIERERAENSKF
+487 ERQAIESERAENSKF
-502 YRESKQ
+502 YRESRQ
-508 LLDRG
+508 MLDRG
-513 EITQQEWMNRIDQF
+513 EITQQEWLNSIDQY

-533 LTDRSAAS
+533 LTDRSEAS
-541 VEKVN
+541 VAKVN
-546 KLRKENP
+546 KFIKDHP

>member
-29 DPPQAIAKLAKS
+29 DPPQAITKLAKA

-103 EQTIQSGI
+103 EQTIQSAI

-119 YDNNFQSI
+119 YDNNFQRI
-127 GTGTYSGKEIARK
+127 GTGTYSGREITRK

-250 IPQFDKSDAS
+250 IPQFDKNDDAS
-260 YYTPKATKAKTEADV
+260 FSEVSTKHNTEADV
-275 AEDNAKSLAENLAY
+275 ADELAHTLAENQKYFAEMEQAVDGKQGNERNKAV
-289 LKKIDEK
+289 LKSNKDANSEGMVNGANFNTEANLTKAMQEEINSGQEIIDEK
-296 LGAKQGTERKIAV
+296 NNVSEIR
-309 LSHKEDE
+309 
-316 DESGMDAHG
+316 
-325 NYGTMAHRTETMR
+325 
-338 QRVQENQEQIDEE
+338 
-351 YQVDVMHAAGISSYG
+351 AAGITSF
-366 NGTKEEVAQ
+366 GTGTEQQVAQ
-375 QAFQVLDK
+375 QAFPILSNVI
-383 AVSDPNEPGS
+383 ANEDPTGYGFGDPM
-393 YNYTAGTDV
+393 
-402 AAAAQRVAQGS
+402 AAAQGALNIGTAS
-413 ENYKEETAKNAEE
+413 EAHKEESRKNVEA
-426 VQFAFMG
+426 VQHAFYG
-433 STMQQ
+433 STMDQ
-438 MNHSDDIAGTV
+438 MQHSDLVTSSV
-449 ENPSNNQTL
+449 ENPKNNQAL
-458 SYYRDNRNTV
+458 SYYDENRNTV
-468 EKNAQDQAVVA
+468 EKNANDQNVTGGLIEIVQK
-479 GMVAEAHN
+479 EA
-487 ERQAIERERAENSKF
+487 RAIERERLENNANYGIAARLK
-502 YRESKQ
+502 E
-508 LLDRG
+508 
-513 EITQQEWMNRIDQF
+513 ENQQKRSEMADKYQEKHN
-527 LAKNKE
+527 E
-533 LTDRSAAS
+533 LTQRAELNRQRA
-541 VEKVN
+541 EK
-546 KLRKENP
+546 LLKENP
-553 EQAKLLDKYYKESNK
+553 EQAEIIKKYLNK

>member
-103 EQTIQSGI
+103 EQTIKSAI

-119 YDNNFQSI
+119 YDNNFQPI
-127 GTGTYSGKEIARK
+127 GTGTFSGRDIARK
-140 YANQK
+140 YSNQK

-167 DLGLNNVNEEVING
+167 NLGTNNVNEEVING

-189 VAVYTFRDCFVEN
+189 VAIYTFRDCFVEN

-227 SVDYPHQDKILIPEE
+227 SVEYPHQDKVIIPEE
-242 DFKMEELT
+242 DFKMEDIA
-250 IPQFDKSDAS
+250 IPEFDKADAT
-260 YYTPKATKAKTEADV
+260 YYTPKASTPKTEADV
-275 AEDNAKSLAENLAY
+275 ASDQAKSAAAEYARAKEELDKIKNEMKDRRESAEAAARKHADEEGRIEGTNDYVTARERLDANR
-289 LKKIDEK
+289 KKAGEVQEQETQAMLEKYDYYETRDKFGVDLVNDSEEEIRAKVSAMQTEDLINMKYNHTVLEWNNFADELVSRKQNINREAGEIAKSIDTRFDITTRDE
-296 LGAKQGTERKIAV
+296 GAVDMNDTESTNQWYAKDKQGAAYKDQKAAEIKELQNAIRAQEEDKAKAVDRQAKKRKQYVESKTIGKQEFDDHLEVNLRDMKAADDATV
-309 LSHKEDE
+309 ESMKRYDE
-316 DESGMDAHG
+316 IKK
-325 NYGTMAHRTETMR
+325 NYKRAD
-338 QRVQENQEQIDEE
+338 VQEEP
-351 YQVDVMHAAGISSYG
+351 A
-366 NGTKEEVAQ
+366 KP
-375 QAFQVLDK
+375 LDK
-383 AVSDPNEPGS
+383 
-393 YNYTAGTDV
+393 
-402 AAAAQRVAQGS
+402 
-413 ENYKEETAKNAEE
+413 
-426 VQFAFMG
+426 
-433 STMQQ
+433 
-438 MNHSDDIAGTV
+438 
-449 ENPSNNQTL
+449 
-458 SYYRDNRNTV
+458 
-468 EKNAQDQAVVA
+468 
-479 GMVAEAHN
+479 
-487 ERQAIERERAENSKF
+487 
-502 YRESKQ
+502 
-508 LLDRG
+508 
-513 EITQQEWMNRIDQF
+513 
-527 LAKNKE
+527 
-533 LTDRSAAS
+533 
-541 VEKVN
+541 
-546 KLRKENP
+546 
-553 EQAKLLDKYYKESNK
+553 